1 MAKLLL
7 VEDDENLVS
16 ELKDLLNEEGHV
28 VDVSDNGI
36 SAREMLTNFVYELVV
51 LDVNIPEMNGID
63 LCGWFRENGGV
74 APVLMLTGMSSIS
87 DKERGLDSGADD
99 YMTKPFSAREL
110 MARVRALLRRPQA
123 LKTSQ
128 IEHRELVIDTA
139 KRTVTR
145 KGEEIKLWAREYD
158 VLIFLLK
165 NINHI
170 FDADALLDR
179 VWPMEADVSPEAVR
193 QCVRRLRDK
202 IDADGEASYITTIKG
217 FGYTIK
223 ES

>member
-28 VDVSDNGI
+28 VDISDNGI

-128 IEHRELVIDTA
+128 IE
-139 KRTVTR
+139 
-145 KGEEIKLWAREYD
+145 
-158 VLIFLLK
+158 
-165 NINHI
+165 
-170 FDADALLDR
+170 
-179 VWPMEADVSPEAVR
+179 
-193 QCVRRLRDK
+193 
-202 IDADGEASYITTIKG
+202 
-217 FGYTIK
+217 
-223 ES
+223 